1 MQSLVLLRGFCVG
14 VFAIGG
20 WSCGSGPPPLED
32 FLFGDAQVKAT
43 IEEYVNR
50 DIGLREAFFLRDPR
64 DGSVLELTFDHIHE
78 TVHTVGDSSRYACVD
93 FKDQEGKVYDVDVY
107 VRNSGD
113 VARLVLHKVNGQAVV
128 QSAP

>member
-1 MQSLVLLRGFCVG
+1 MKSLVLLRVFSVG

-32 FLFGDAQVKAT
+32 FDEAQVKAT
-43 IEEYVNR
+43 IEGYVNR
-50 DIGLREAFFLRDPR
+50 DIGLRGAFFLRDPR
-64 DGSVLELTFDHIHE
+64 DGSVLELTFDHVHE
-78 TVHTVGDSSRYACVD
+78 TVHSVADSTRYACVD

-107 VRNSGD
+107 LRNTGAE
-113 VARLVLHKVNGQAVV
+113 VARLVLHKVNGETVV